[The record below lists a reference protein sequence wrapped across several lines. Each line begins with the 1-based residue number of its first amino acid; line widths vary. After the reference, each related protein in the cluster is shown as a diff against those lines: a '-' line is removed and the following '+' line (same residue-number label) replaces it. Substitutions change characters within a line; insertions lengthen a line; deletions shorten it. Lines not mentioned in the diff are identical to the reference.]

1 MKALFASPKFQR
13 FALVA
18 ALALVAVL
26 AHRYG
31 GDTFAEVA
39 AVAAIAFSGALR
51 SFLSDPQ
58 APAPAPKED
67 PPKDPPKD
75 PPSTGG
81 MGAAGAALL
90 AFLFFGGACVP
101 ALTPG
106 DRADLADH
114 AAKLAKCQAE
124 GHDAGSFSAY
134 ETCKHREG
142 LDK

>member
-1 MKALFASPKFQR
+1 MKALLTSPKFQR

-18 ALALVAVL
+18 ALAAIAVL

-39 AVAAIAFSGALR
+39 AVAGIAFSGALR
-51 SFLSDPQ
+51 SFLSDS
-58 APAPAPKED
+58 APAPKDE
-67 PPKDPPKD
+67 PQKDEPPKD

-101 ALTPG
+101 QLTPG

-114 AAKLAKCQAE
+114 ASKLAKCQAE